1 MTYAIK
7 IHCHNSIAEVQL
19 VKIKLLLSYPQLS
32 SIGFEPTD
40 MLK

>member
-19 VKIKLLLSYPQLS
+19 VKILLSYPQLS